1 MSSLSAFLVL
11 GLAATSSIGANA
23 AAAGGPPGFFG
34 GRGGSVNQP
43 SRPGPST
50 WRGAGQSVS
59 PAYNY
64 IFQMPLP
71 IPAVAQPQYTETK
84 DGRTINYY
92 SSTIQPFT
100 SQVYPNLGPA
110 HLVGYNGTS
119 PGPTYIVERN
129 TETIIR
135 YLNNGEETAA
145 VHLHG
150 SYTHAA
156 WDGWAA
162 DEIPVGSYKDYYYP
176 NQESAR
182 AIWYHDHAEGHTAAD
197 AYYGQAGIY
206 IIHDPAEDSLGL
218 PKGKYDVPLAIAD
231 KSYQSNG
238 DLVSPNGSPMNFFG
252 DTIHVN
258 DQPWP
263 YLAVEPRKYRFRLYD
278 MSLSRPYDLY
288 FADKNGNWIEFQVI
302 ASDSGLFGG
311 PVTSKDVTISM
322 GERYEVVIDFAAYAG
337 QNITLGNNMQ
347 QQQINEYDNTD
358 KVMRF
363 VVGNKVTDNT
373 NNGAVPSVLNGN
385 IQWPAALIASDSG
398 LFGGPVTSKDVTI
411 SMGERYEV
419 VIDFAAYAGQ
429 NITLGNNM
437 QQQQI
442 NEYDNTDKVM
452 RFVVGNKVTDNTNN
466 GAVPSVL
473 NGNIQWPAARTTV
486 DHSFNFQMGGESMWT
501 INGVDFN
508 DANNRVLARPPQGTV
523 ELWELHH
530 TGGPAVHPVHVHL
543 VNMQVVSRTGGSRGL
558 LPYETAGLKD
568 VVLLEPGETV
578 RVLASYGPW
587 NGVYMCK
594 YLHTLP
600 TVYTL
605 SNLFLIVH
613 CHNLIHEDNTMLA
626 AFNVTALNNLG
637 YDFSS
642 TQQFA
647 DPLDSR
653 FSAQVYDASKFTPDA
668 IKKAVDDL
676 AALNAYQPAAALLSA
691 ESNYYA
697 TAGYHGDAYT
707 VAQTTTVPASSSGF
721 GFATT
726 TATASLSL
734 IPGATV
740 FAVPTHLGRPFVA

>member
-1 MSSLSAFLVL
+1 MSSLSTFFAF
-11 GLAATSSIGANA
+11 GLAAASSFGVDA

-34 GRGGSVNQP
+34 GRGGSISQP
-43 SRPGPST
+43 SRPGPSK

-59 PAYNY
+59 PTYNY

-71 IPAVAQPQYTETK
+71 IPAVAKPQYTETK
-84 DGRTINYY
+84 DGRIINYY

-100 SQVYPNLGPA
+100 AQIYPNLGPA
-110 HLVGYNGTS
+110 HLVGYNGTA

-197 AYYGQAGIY
+197 AYYGQAGVY

-218 PKGKYDVPLAIAD
+218 PNGKYDVPLALTD

-238 DLVSPNGSPMNFFG
+238 DLVSPNGNPMNFFG

-288 FADKNGNWIEFQVI
+288 FADQDGNWIEFQVI
-302 ASDSGLFGG
+302 ASDSGLFGN

-322 GERYEVVIDFAAYAG
+322 GERYEVVIDFAKYAG
-337 QNITLGNNMQ
+337 QNVTLGNNMQ
-347 QQQINEYDNTD
+347 QQQINEYENTD

-363 VVGNKVTDNT
+363 VVSNKVTDNT
-373 NNGAVPSVLNGN
+373 NNGPVPS
-385 IQWPAALIASDSG
+385 
-398 LFGGPVTSKDVTI
+398 T
-411 SMGERYEV
+411 
-419 VIDFAAYAGQ
+419 
-429 NITLGNNM
+429 
-437 QQQQI
+437 
-442 NEYDNTDKVM
+442 
-452 RFVVGNKVTDNTNN
+452 
-466 GAVPSVL
+466 L

-486 DHSFNFQMGGESMWT
+486 DHTFNFQMGGESMWT
-501 INGVDFN
+501 INGVDFS

-568 VVLLEPGETV
+568 VVLLEP
-578 RVLASYGPW
+578 
-587 NGVYMCK
+587 
-594 YLHTLP
+594 
-600 TVYTL
+600 
-605 SNLFLIVH
+605 VH

-647 DPLDSR
+647 DPLDPR

-668 IKKAVDDL
+668 IKKAVDSL
-676 AALNAYQPAAALLSA
+676 AALNAYQPAVALMSA
-691 ESNYYA
+691 EADYYA

-721 GFATT
+721 GFATS
-726 TATASLSL
+726 TATASLS
-734 IPGATV
+734 ITPA
-740 FAVPTHLGRPFVA
+740 FNAPAKPTAHGRPFFG